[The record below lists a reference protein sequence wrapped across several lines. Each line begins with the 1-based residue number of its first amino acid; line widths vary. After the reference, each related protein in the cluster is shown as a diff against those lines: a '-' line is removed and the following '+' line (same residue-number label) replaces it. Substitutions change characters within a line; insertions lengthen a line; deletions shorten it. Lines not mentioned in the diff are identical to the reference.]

1 MLYIIDDK
9 CYVNIAPSIYVEV
22 VISKDGTITPTNKRL
37 EINANTK
44 IHATTLEGWL
54 KTFVENEPTREKHVV
69 DRKYNKRK
77 K

>member
-1 MLYIIDDK
+1 MLYVINDK

-22 VISKDGTITPTNKRL
+22 VISKDGNITPTNNKL
-37 EINANTK
+37 EVTPQMK
-44 IHATTLEGWL
+44 IEPTTLNDWL
-54 KTFVENEPTREKHVV
+54 KKFVEPEPEHFKNVV